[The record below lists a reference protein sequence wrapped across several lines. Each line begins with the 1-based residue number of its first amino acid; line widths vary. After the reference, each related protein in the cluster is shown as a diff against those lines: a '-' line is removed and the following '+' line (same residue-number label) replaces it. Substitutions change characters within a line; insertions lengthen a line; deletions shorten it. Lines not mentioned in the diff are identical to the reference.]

1 MYHFSSLS
9 LPFFFAPRLWIGR
22 FSLIDTSKP
31 LSVAIVGV
39 FWGYRWYSCELAAE
53 LLKSLGRGDHL
64 VLYGNAKSSVKCS
77 ETLIPRAVWTPRLY
91 PFQIIRHCIND
102 HVSIVHIQFEF
113 VTFGIPNSILTCV
126 LLALCKIARIKSVVT
141 LHGPI
146 FPRNVPKEVIAGLL
160 PSRSRIP
167 VVLAKIYV
175 SSLYIVFSKLA
186 SKLVVHSKVFGRWLG
201 QVGINNWQVI
211 PHGVPET
218 PTQSSVGNTGF
229 PPRNTVLFFGNVS
242 PRKGIENL
250 IRAFKPL
257 AREDPNVTLIIAG
270 SAPPHYQE
278 YLASLKKLVE
288 EEGIA
293 ERVIF
298 TGHVDGETTDHLYRE
313 ARVVVVP
320 YLFSI
325 SASGPLALAL
335 SYSKPIV
342 ASTTEYFMEQL
353 SDGSG
358 ALLVAPDDI
367 GALSEAIERVLKSE
381 SLRDE
386 LAHNIS
392 MVRAQKSWK
401 SVAMATLD
409 LYRRIL
415 Q

>member
-1 MYHFSSLS
+1 L
-9 LPFFFAPRLWIGR
+9 LN
-22 FSLIDTSKP
+22 DKSKP
-31 LSVAIVGV
+31 LSIAIVGV
-39 FWGYRWYSCELAAE
+39 FWGYKWYSCELAAE
-53 LLKSLGRGDHL
+53 LLKLLGRGDHL
-64 VLYGNAKSSVKCS
+64 VLYGNARSSVKCS
-77 ETLIPRAVWTPRLY
+77 ETLIPKAVWTPRLY

-102 HVSIVHIQFEF
+102 HVGIVHIQFEF

-126 LLALCKIARIKSVVT
+126 LLVLCRIARIKSVVT

-146 FPRNVPKEVIAGLL
+146 FPRDVPEDVIAGLL

-167 VVLAKIYV
+167 VGLAKVYA
-175 SSLYIVFSKLA
+175 SSLYNMFSKLA
-186 SKLVVHSKVFGRWLG
+186 SVLVVHSKIFGQWLG
-201 QVGINNWQVI
+201 QAGIDNWQVI

-218 PTQSSVGNTGF
+218 PMQPSVGNTGI
-229 PPRNTVLFFGNVS
+229 PARNTVLFFGNVS

-257 AREDPNVTLIIAG
+257 AIKDPTVTLIIAG
-270 SAPPHYQE
+270 SAPPRYQE

-293 ERVIF
+293 ARVIF
-298 TGHVDGETTDHLYRE
+298 AGHVDGQTTDYLYRE
-313 ARVVVVP
+313 ANVVVVP

-342 ASTTEYFMEQL
+342 ASTTEYFTEL
-353 SDGSG
+353 LGDSSG
-358 ALLVAPDDI
+358 ALLVAPGDT
-367 GALSEAIERVLKSE
+367 GALSEAIERILSSE
-381 SLRDE
+381 NLRDK
-386 LAHNIS
+386 LAHNVS
-392 MVRAQKSWK
+392 ALKTQRSWK
-401 SVAMATLD
+401 NVAMATLD